1 MPKNYAVFEDAL
13 ASVQRHAAGGSDE
26 AAGRSSR
33 PAVLTGIAHAIG
45 FAAPVSADQA
55 CTSQDAL
62 AGLYAH
68 DLKIDEGASH
78 AWAHNQMTVADLLC
92 LTPDLSQEDLHRLR
106 REFALAHHPDR
117 VPPSLRE
124 QSTRRMAEA
133 NILIDEALAR
143 AGHRRSSR
151 SVPD

>member
-13 ASVQRHAAGGSDE
+13 ASVRRDAAGGLDDE
-26 AAGRSSR
+26 IGRSSR
-33 PAVLTGIAHAIG
+33 PAVLMGVAHAIG
-45 FAAPVSADQA
+45 FAAPVPTDQFCA
-55 CTSQDAL
+55 SQDVL

-68 DLKIDEGASH
+68 DLKVDEATSH
-78 AWAHNQMTVADLLC
+78 VPADNQVSVADLLR
-92 LTPDLSQEDLHRLR
+92 LAPDLSQEDLHRLR

-143 AGHRRSSR
+143 ARRRSPS
-151 SVPD
+151 